1 MGNICVLPADAD
13 VANALGA
20 VVGQVRVTAEATV
33 GQPKEGLFRISAG
46 ETVRDFLSEE
56 EALAAAEAEIRS
68 LAAAR
73 AISAGTEDA
82 EISVTRELRTA
93 TVEGQRSFIEARLVA
108 TASGRPRIAQ

>member
-1 MGNICVLPADAD
+1 MIPKSVCVYCGSRPGRDAAYSD
-13 VANALGA
+13 
-20 VVGQVRVTAEATV
+20 
-33 GQPKEGLFRISAG
+33 
-46 ETVRDFLSEE
+46 
-56 EALAAAEAEIRS
+56 AAEAEIRS